1 MKIII
6 AGAGAVGCHVAKMLS
21 HEQHDIVLLDMD
33 EDKLQDIGSQCDIM
47 TEVGSATSFADLLS
61 CGVGSAD
68 LFIAVTSFESVNM
81 TACMLAKNLGAKK
94 TRRELFSLKARDV
107 ALCFLSGAFLA
118 FHFYSW
124 FESLNHT
131 SITSSTV
138 LVNTEV
144 LFAAF
149 GYLFFFHKRLKGK
162 EIAAIAVTFGG
173 SVVIAMA
180 DSGGGGHALYGD
192 LLALAAAF
200 FTAVYTLI
208 GVREREHMST
218 TVYTYVLYWGSF
230 LTLLVLNLVTGTPL
244 LGYGAIDWAMGFCL
258 AVFCTLLGHS
268 VFSWCLK
275 YLAPTYVSTAKLA
288 EPVFASAV
296 AFVLFGE
303 APGLLQ
309 TLGAAIVLWGVCLY
323 ARADRS
329 A

>member
-1 MKIII
+1 M
-6 AGAGAVGCHVAKMLS
+6 
-21 HEQHDIVLLDMD
+21 
-33 EDKLQDIGSQCDIM
+33 
-47 TEVGSATSFADLLS
+47 
-61 CGVGSAD
+61 
-68 LFIAVTSFESVNM
+68 
-81 TACMLAKNLGAKK
+81 
-94 TRRELFSLKARDV
+94 
-107 ALCFLSGAFLA
+107 
-118 FHFYSW
+118 
-124 FESLNHT
+124 
-131 SITSSTV
+131 
-138 LVNTEV
+138 
-144 LFAAF
+144 
-149 GYLFFFHKRLKGK
+149 
-162 EIAAIAVTFGG
+162 TFGG

-303 APGLLQ
+303 VPGLWQ
-309 TLGAAIVLWGVCLY
+309 IIGAAIVLWGVCLY